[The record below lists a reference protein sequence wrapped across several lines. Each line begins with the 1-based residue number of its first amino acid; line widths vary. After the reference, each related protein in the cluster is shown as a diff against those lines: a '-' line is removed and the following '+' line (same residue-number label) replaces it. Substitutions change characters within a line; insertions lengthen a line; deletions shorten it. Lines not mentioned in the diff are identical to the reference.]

1 MKKLVTFFLV
11 AVFLLAMYV
20 PVSAAQWD
28 MYGSARVTTFWTDMD
43 EADTM
48 NLNHNLQ
55 SNARI
60 GANVK
65 NGAIGGRFEYGT
77 GVNTRLLYGT
87 VDLGAGQ
94 LLVGQA
100 YGPFGIG
107 SFISNQV
114 YGSDT
119 DLLYFLPYTGRVPMV
134 QYSVEGLKI
143 ALVKPVTAAYP
154 KAYELDDTFDALYPE
169 LAADLQ
175 KQLRTTTDG
184 NPEILLP
191 QLQLSYDMKMDAV
204 ALNFAGAFQS
214 YDLANGDGDTLTAWA
229 VGTNVRLT
237 MMDPM
242 YINFGGFFGQNAGNF
257 GQWTAARADITD
269 PNNIEDADTY
279 GAALVL
285 GTKLDTLGLE
295 AGVGFRNDE
304 IGDVDTDLMAYYLQ
318 ATIPL
323 SQDGKAFIVPEVGMF
338 DYEEE
343 DELYAGL
350 KWQINF

>member
-1 MKKLVTFFLV
+1 MKKLVTFFFV

-28 MYGSARVTTFWTDMD
+28 LYGSARVTTFWTDLD

-48 NLNHNLQ
+48 DLNHALQ

-65 NGAIGGRFEYGT
+65 NDAIGGRFEYGT
-77 GVNTRLLYGT
+77 GGGNANIRLLYGT

-94 LLVGQA
+94 LLVGQT

-107 SFISNQV
+107 SFISGQV
-114 YGSDT
+114 YAT
-119 DLLYFLPYTGRVPMV
+119 DNGLLQFVPYTGRKAMG
-134 QYSVEGLKI
+134 QYSVDGLKI
-143 ALVKPVTAAYP
+143 ALVQPVETG
-154 KAYELDDTFDALYPE
+154 DPE
-169 LAADLQ
+169 V
-175 KQLRTTTDG
+175 
-184 NPEILLP
+184 LLP
-191 QLQLSYDMKMDAV
+191 QLQLSYDMKTDAMG
-204 ALNFAGAFQS
+204 LNFAGAFQS

-237 MMDPM
+237 MLDPL
-242 YINFGGFFGQNAGNF
+242 YINFGGFYGQNAGNF
-257 GQWTAARADITD
+257 GQFGAATADITD

-279 GAALVL
+279 AVALVL
-285 GTKLDTLGLE
+285 GTKLDTIGLE
-295 AGVGFRNDE
+295 AGVGFRNEE
-304 IGDVDTDLMAYYLQ
+304 IGNVDADLMAYYLQ

-323 SQDGKAFIVPEVGMF
+323 SQNGAAFIVPEVGMF
-338 DYEEE
+338 DYENE
-343 DELYAGL
+343 DEMYAGL